1 MKKMGFNESVTN
13 EILNAKV
20 NTDQVID
27 SLIIIIMLY
36 IYIVWYG
43 IRIV

>member
-13 EILNAKV
+13 EILNATVK
-20 NTDQVID
+20 TDQVID
-27 SLIIIIMLY
+27 SLIIILY
-36 IYIVWYG
+36 IYTVWYS